1 MENKK
6 YSNLSFLSPLFTIK
20 NEHLTKQDVK
30 NIKQSI
36 SQKIGFSSLF
46 VGIVISLMNVIFNI
60 SMGMETGWNQV
71 EKYGL
76 SSLLGQIVSII
87 GATSAVVLIIISLIS
102 KQEKIKY
109 TFVHIGNSLLYITLA
124 GYLFLS
130 FHADASMG
138 FLSETP
144 TLSASVA
151 LVSLLLLVQPAFWI
165 EAIVYNGIV
174 SLGLIGLSFY
184 FTSQYNMQALM
195 YYLFIAVIFPI
206 SCYLIVTILFYAE
219 TQKYCEEIRN
229 GILYNSATYDALTSC
244 KNRHALKEKIDHF
257 ENSKDLKL
265 LVMIFDIDDF
275 KLYND
280 QFSHIGGDYCLK
292 SIADSVRK
300 AFPSPG
306 LDFYRYGGEEFLL
319 FLEIDSLD
327 DAKEAMEKT
336 RLAVSNLNLEAA
348 KGAPC
353 KNVTI
358 SVGGTFA
365 KANEITD
372 FNEVIKKADQYLY
385 KAKASGKNVSVLDD
399 VIIER
404 K

>member
-1 MENKK
+1 
-6 YSNLSFLSPLFTIK
+6 
-20 NEHLTKQDVK
+20 
-30 NIKQSI
+30 
-36 SQKIGFSSLF
+36 
-46 VGIVISLMNVIFNI
+46 
-60 SMGMETGWNQV
+60 
-71 EKYGL
+71 
-76 SSLLGQIVSII
+76 
-87 GATSAVVLIIISLIS
+87 
-102 KQEKIKY
+102 
-109 TFVHIGNSLLYITLA
+109 
-124 GYLFLS
+124 
-130 FHADASMG
+130 
-138 FLSETP
+138 
-144 TLSASVA
+144 
-151 LVSLLLLVQPAFWI
+151 
-165 EAIVYNGIV
+165 
-174 SLGLIGLSFY
+174 
-184 FTSQYNMQALM
+184 MQALM

-206 SCYLIVTILFYAE
+206 SCYLIVSILFYAE
-219 TQKYCEEIRN
+219 TQKYCEEVRN

-244 KNRHALKEKIDHF
+244 KNRHALKEKIDHL

-300 AFPSPG
+300 AFPSPS

-319 FLEIDSLD
+319 FLETNSLEE
-327 DAKEAMEKT
+327 AKIAMEKT

-358 SVGGTFA
+358 SVGGTFV
-365 KANEITD
+365 KANEIAD

-399 VIIER
+399 EIIR
-404 K
+404 P